1 MTETLKQRTIRSFV
15 LRAGRMTDAQEK
27 AYQTL
32 WDEYGL
38 VCHYHRLN
46 LQEAFGR
53 EAPHKAE

>member
-32 WDEYGL
+32 WD
-38 VCHYHRLN
+38 
-46 LQEAFGR
+46 
-53 EAPHKAE
+53 